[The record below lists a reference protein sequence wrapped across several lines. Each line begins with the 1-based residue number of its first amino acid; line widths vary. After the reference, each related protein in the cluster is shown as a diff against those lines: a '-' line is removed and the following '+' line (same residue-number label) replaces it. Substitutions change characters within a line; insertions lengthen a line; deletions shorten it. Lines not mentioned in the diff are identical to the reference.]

1 MRKDIMI
8 SGICAL
14 SLIMLT
20 QNAYAQTYE
29 KESESGKV
37 RFQCELEVPENWN
50 GKEIPKFILESVH
63 FVDSE
68 KTYANFVEGKEILE
82 HYNTPASD
90 LYPEENYYV
99 LADGTNVGIGM
110 EFGVSTEKSAY
121 YAQIG
126 VTNTE
131 NMEKFTSATESI
143 VNDQDAVQKV
153 KETLENAGYAVE
165 NLVFQTSSLS
175 ADILREI
182 ENQYVAEGLLEESKR
197 KPEWTNEDDVWSVY
211 DRQTVSGI
219 PVYPVLSVMAQA
231 LAYDTPESSPVVA
244 VCSTRGIESLRVYGL
259 YDFQED
265 GENVPLKGFDEIA
278 ATVETK
284 YENLLDESTYT
295 VTRAK
300 FYERAYINEDQ
311 QYTAEPIWYLEIND
325 NNSQKYVM
333 LVNAE
338 TGKEI
343 YLMEG

>member
-29 KESESGKV
+29 KESGSGKV

-50 GKEIPKFILESVH
+50 GEEIPKFILESVH

-68 KTYANFVEGKEILE
+68 KAYANFIEGKEILE
-82 HYNTPASD
+82 KHSTPASD
-90 LYPEENYYV
+90 LYPEENHYV
-99 LADGTNVGIGM
+99 LADGTNVGIGI
-110 EFGVSTEKSAY
+110 EFGISTKNSTY

-126 VTNTE
+126 VTNAE
-131 NMEKFTSATESI
+131 NMEKFTSATESV
-143 VNDQDAVQKV
+143 VNEQDAVQKV
-153 KETLENAGYAVE
+153 KETLENAGYTVE

-175 ADILREI
+175 ADMLREI
-182 ENQYVAEGLLEESKR
+182 ENQYVAEGLMEESKR
-197 KPEWTNEDDVWSVY
+197 KPEWTSEDDVCIVY
-211 DRQTVSGI
+211 ARQTVSGI
-219 PVYPVLSVMAQA
+219 PVYPELSVMVQA

-244 VCSTRGIESLRVYGL
+244 VCSTRGIESLSVYGL
-259 YDFQED
+259 YNFQED

-284 YENLLDESTYT
+284 YENLLDEATYT

-300 FYERAYINEDQ
+300 FYERVYINEDQ
-311 QYTAEPIWYLEIND
+311 QYTAEPIWYLEVND
-325 NNSQKYVM
+325 NISQKYVM

-343 YLMEG
+343 YLM